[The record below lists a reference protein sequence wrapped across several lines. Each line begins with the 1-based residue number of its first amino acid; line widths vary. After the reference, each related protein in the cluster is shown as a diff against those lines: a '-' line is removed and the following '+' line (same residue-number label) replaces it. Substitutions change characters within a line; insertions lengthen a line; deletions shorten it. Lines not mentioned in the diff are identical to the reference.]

1 LLKVLHKE
9 TGMIKI
15 KLANLQ
21 TDELIRLLEQKDSRV
36 VSRLSK
42 AAIWHY
48 LKRFHLTES
57 QKKKLRAIAL
67 AALHQQMQ
75 RDFWKMCK
83 LMHYIGDESFCAAVR
98 CYVNWS
104 DEKIRKRASLLYAHL
119 QSLEEGAKARH
130 EFCHEYLREKW
141 KDGYNSAR

>member
-1 LLKVLHKE
+1 
-9 TGMIKI
+9 MIKI
-15 KLANLQ
+15 KLTNLQ
-21 TDELIRLLEQKDSRV
+21 TDELIRLLEKKDSFA

-42 AAIWHY
+42 EAIWHY
-48 LKRFHLTES
+48 LKRFHLTDS

-83 LMHYIGDESFCAAVR
+83 LMHYIADESFCAAVR
-98 CYVNWS
+98 RYVNWS

-119 QSLEEGAKARH
+119 QSLEEGARARP
-130 EFCHEYLREKW
+130 EFCDEYFRERC
-141 KDGYNSAR
+141 KDGYESAS